1 MSPAVIPPAV
11 VCCKNLLT
19 LHPKFQNNKVS
30 EVNKNIK
37 TFSVILYLIDITYKV
52 CIKLIEQERLRVF
65 YLSSWKFMETTFHRG
80 AGGWGQVT
88 IAPPFF
94 LCETEGVNPFPLS
107 SCSSGPRAPAR
118 PCTRLQRLSHTPP
131 SCRPPAHCT
140 GSVC

>member
-52 CIKLIEQERLRVF
+52 CIKLIEKERLKGF
-65 YLSSWKFMETTFHRG
+65 YLSSWKFMETTFYRG
-80 AGGWGQVT
+80 AGGK
-88 IAPPFF
+88 
-94 LCETEGVNPFPLS
+94 
-107 SCSSGPRAPAR
+107 
-118 PCTRLQRLSHTPP
+118 
-131 SCRPPAHCT
+131 
-140 GSVC
+140 